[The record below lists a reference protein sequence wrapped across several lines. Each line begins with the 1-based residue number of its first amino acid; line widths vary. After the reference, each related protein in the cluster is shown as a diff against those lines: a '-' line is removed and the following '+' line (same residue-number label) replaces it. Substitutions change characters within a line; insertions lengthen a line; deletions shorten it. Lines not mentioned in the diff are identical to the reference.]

1 MTSTVTEANCPA
13 SNSFR
18 VVVRC
23 RPMSHK
29 EISDGHTSIVD
40 FSNETLTIFNPKDN
54 DSIGKEFA
62 FNAVY
67 DSSASQELLY
77 AEAVSPVVD
86 AVLSGFNGTIFAYGQ
101 TGSGKTFTME
111 GDYSQSATR
120 GMIFRS
126 FEHIFDHISASTN
139 MEYLVRVSYLEIYQE
154 EIRDLL
160 EKTKKQC
167 DLRMNDSGV
176 IYVKNLHS
184 YVCKSIKEIEH
195 VMAVGNQNRT
205 VGATDMNLHSSR
217 SHAIFIIT
225 IEMSETISGFK
236 SQVRVGKLNLVDLAG
251 SERQSKSK
259 AGMERL
265 KEASKI
271 NLSLSAL
278 GNVICALENGST
290 HVPYRDSKLTRLLQ
304 DSLGGNSQTLMI
316 ANIGP
321 ASYNYDE
328 SLTTLRYASRA
339 KKIVNK
345 PRINEDPKDA
355 LLREYREEI
364 LRLKALQAQQRK
376 SRTLMNSEN
385 KGEML
390 NEEDLN
396 KMATEINRE
405 TSLTDKER
413 ASKLHE
419 IEEKRAAIVAEKKYA
434 EDIMHKI
441 ESMESKLLG
450 GGKNIIEHTNEQQ
463 RILEQQA
470 AEIQKYKLR
479 EKRMRQE
486 LAAKE
491 ETAEEIRETFMSK
504 QQEVEFKTRKLKM
517 LHQKYQSIKK
527 ETNDIVEEFNVDRRE
542 LEMLQNHLM
551 RNIKLNIL
559 IIDNFIPKEERQL
572 AMSRL
577 YYDEEEDS
585 WQLMPDCEPLV
596 ESEPSADSA
605 RRLMADGSLKRS
617 KRPSQ
622 LENIINLTPVQ
633 VGSTIILY
641 EGPEI
646 SYSMKLA
653 FEAAL
658 QKEEDIDVEAMPSTK
673 KSISRY
679 LNSSSG
685 KHMVDWNLV
694 NKTTQQPIYPK
705 TRGLVPK

>member
-1 MTSTVTEANCPA
+1 MDTLVLLNSQMIRSLYSIQKTMKMTVLERNLPSTQSMIA
-13 SNSFR
+13 
-18 VVVRC
+18 
-23 RPMSHK
+23 
-29 EISDGHTSIVD
+29 
-40 FSNETLTIFNPKDN
+40 
-54 DSIGKEFA
+54 
-62 FNAVY
+62 
-67 DSSASQELLY
+67 
-77 AEAVSPVVD
+77 
-86 AVLSGFNGTIFAYGQ
+86 
-101 TGSGKTFTME
+101 

-126 FEHIFDHISASTN
+126 FEHIFDHIAASSN

-160 EKTKKQC
+160 ERTKKQC

-184 YVCKSIKEIEH
+184 HVCESLKEIEH
-195 VMAVGNQNRT
+195 AMALGNQNRT

-225 IEMSETISGFK
+225 IEMSETISGLK

-364 LRLKALQAQQRK
+364 LRLKALQAQQRTSRK
-376 SRTLMNSEN
+376 SGRN

-396 KMATEINRE
+396 KMATEINSE

-419 IEEKRAAIVAEKKYA
+419 IEEKRAAILAEKKNA
-434 EDIMHKI
+434 EDIKRKI
-441 ESMESKLLG
+441 ETLESKLLG

-470 AEIQKYKLR
+470 AEIQKFKLR

-491 ETAEEIRETFMSK
+491 ETAEGIRETFMSK
-504 QQEVEFKTRKLKM
+504 QQEVEFLTRKLKV

-527 ETNDIVEEFNVDRRE
+527 ETNDIIEEFNRDRRE
-542 LEMLQNHLM
+542 ILEMLQNHLM
-551 RNIKLNIL
+551 RKIKLNIL
-559 IIDNFIPKEERQL
+559 IIDNFIPKEVRQRG
-572 AMSRL
+572 MSLL

-585 WQLMPDCEPLV
+585 WQLMPDSDPEETSL
-596 ESEPSADSA
+596 ESDPSADNA
-605 RRLMADGSLKRS
+605 PRLMAGGTLTGYKR
-617 KRPSQ
+617 Q
-622 LENIINLTPVQ
+622 DDTENIIKLSPVQ
-633 VGSTIILY
+633 VGSTILLY

-658 QKEEDIDVEAMPSTK
+658 QKEEDIDVEAVPSSK

-685 KHMVDWNLV
+685 KHVVDWNLV
-694 NKTTQQPIYPK
+694 NKTSQQPIYPK